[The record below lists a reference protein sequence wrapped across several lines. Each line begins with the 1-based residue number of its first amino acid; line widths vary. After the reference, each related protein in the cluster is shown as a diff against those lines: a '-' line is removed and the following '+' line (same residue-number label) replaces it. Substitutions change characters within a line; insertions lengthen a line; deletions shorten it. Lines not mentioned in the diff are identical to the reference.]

1 MTEEQTGWTE
11 AELDLSTLDE
21 ELLPEGHRSG
31 FVAVVG
37 RPNVGKST
45 LLNRFLQQKVAIVSP
60 KPQTTRLR
68 QLGILTQP
76 DYQIIF
82 VDTPGWH
89 NPQHPLGSFMVEVA
103 ERSIPDADLVL
114 FLVDGS
120 EAPNDEDRQLAELL
134 RAQSASSPV
143 LLAVNKTDLLTAEE
157 RAGRRQECAE
167 LLPGATVLAISA
179 ETGEQ
184 CDELLAL
191 IVHALPEGPR
201 YYPAD
206 QVTDARVRDLAGE
219 IVREQILKTLRHE
232 VPHAIAVMVDEF
244 KERSADQA
252 YVSATI
258 FVERDSQ
265 KGIVI
270 GKRGSML
277 KQIGSAAR
285 QEMQRVL
292 GIDIYLDL
300 WVKVRPNWR
309 KRDEELRRFG
319 YYLPGDNKG

>member
-1 MTEEQTGWTE
+1 MTEDQTGWTE

-45 LLNRFLQQKVAIVSP
+45 LLNRLLQQKVAIVSP

-76 DYQIIF
+76 EYQIVF

-89 NPQHPLGSFMVEVA
+89 NPQHRLGSYMVEVA
-103 ERSIPDADLVL
+103 ERAIPDADLVL

-120 EAPNDEDRQLAELL
+120 EAPGNEDRQLAELV
-134 RAQSASSPV
+134 RAQSGSSPV
-143 LLAVNKTDLLTAEE
+143 MLVVNKTDLLTDAESAS
-157 RAGRRQECAE
+157 RCQEYGA
-167 LLPGATVLAISA
+167 LLPAATVVAISA
-179 ETGEQ
+179 ETGTQ

-219 IVREQILKTLRHE
+219 IVREQVLKSLRHE
-232 VPHAIAVMVDEF
+232 VPHAIAVMVNEF
-244 KERSADQA
+244 KERSANQA

-270 GKRGSML
+270 GRRGAML
-277 KQIGSAAR
+277 KEIGMAAR

-319 YYLPGDNKG
+319 YYLSGDSNE